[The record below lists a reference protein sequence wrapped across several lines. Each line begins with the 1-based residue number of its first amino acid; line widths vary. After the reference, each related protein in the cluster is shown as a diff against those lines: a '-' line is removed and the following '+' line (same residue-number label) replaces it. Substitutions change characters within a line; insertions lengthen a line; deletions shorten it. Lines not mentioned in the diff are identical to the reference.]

1 MNLWGRKCSPHP
13 TPPPSSEEPNLL
25 YSVFL
30 SICSLS
36 YIILSFTAAAAKL
49 LQSCLTLCDPRDGSP
64 PGSPIP
70 GILKARTLEWVSISF
85 SNAWKLKVK
94 VKSLSHVLLLVTP
107 WTAAYQPLTLNLQ
120 HSLLLTIS
128 YYLCFSFNWYY
139 RINQKRMATWTIPSV
154 HIMWSD
160 STFYPAH
167 TEGLSLLCTKANLS
181 IFAFSPIYFH
191 PFKHCPPKWPFL
203 P

>member
-1 MNLWGRKCSPHP
+1 MSDSVRPHGLQPTRLPHP
-13 TPPPSSEEPNLL
+13 WNSQGKNTGVGFHFLL
-25 YSVFL
+25 K
-30 SICSLS
+30 CM
-36 YIILSFTAAAAKL
+36 
-49 LQSCLTLCDPRDGSP
+49 
-64 PGSPIP
+64 
-70 GILKARTLEWVSISF
+70 
-85 SNAWKLKVK
+85 K
-94 VKSLSHVLLLVTP
+94 VKSESEVTQSCP
-107 WTAAYQPLTLNLQ
+107 TPSDTMTAAYQPLTLNLQ
-120 HSLLLTIS
+120 HSLLLTFS

-181 IFAFSPIYFH
+181 IFAFSPLYFH
-191 PFKHCPPKWPFL
+191 PFKHCPQKWPFL